1 MVAEFGST
9 ADKRA
14 AAAARRAL
22 SPPWTITAAGAADGA
37 ATGGRRHVCRRH
49 SPPAHTQETQPRVT
63 GPCIRRLQRAG
74 WHAQPLF
81 PLAFWGATRIACLH
95 GPLDPGKG
103 RPGRFKAHSSRN
115 KRTPQ
120 MGGGRPARLLASPLG
135 ARASRPP
142 PACAAGVHTCVLGVA
157 HPARGAPGGRAS
169 RPPPPFGAGV
179 PPGSCVLLQAYPPAR
194 PGHVPARG
202 GELRDGHAGAA
213 GSNSWCG
220 RGGEARAHPARQPRA
235 SAPPCVPGGP
245 LSRAFH
251 AARSSRPVPSPS
263 NRPP

>member
-14 AAAARRAL
+14 AAAARQAL
-22 SPPWTITAAGAADGA
+22 SPPSLLTAAWAASGP

-49 SPPAHTQETQPRVT
+49 TPPPAHTQETQPRVT
-63 GPCIRRLQRAG
+63 GPRIGRLERPG

-103 RPGRFKAHSSRN
+103 RPGSFKAHSSRS

-202 GELRDGHAGAA
+202 GELRDSHTGGAG
-213 GSNSWCG
+213 GNSCCG
-220 RGGEARAHPARQPRA
+220 RGGGGTRSPRRAAMR
-235 SAPPCVPGGP
+235 
-245 LSRAFH
+245 
-251 AARSSRPVPSPS
+251 SRPALCRRWACFETLPRSP
-263 NRPP
+263 